1 VEVEL
6 LEVVEVEHPAEQVVV
21 VKEHLDVLELH
32 QVVLIPVEVVEV
44 TLIMQAHQ
52 EQVVQEL

>member
-1 VEVEL
+1 MEL

>member
-32 QVVLIPVEVVEV
+32 QVVLTLVVVVEV

-52 EQVVQEL
+52 EQVEVEL

>member
-1 VEVEL
+1 MEVEL